1 MGGVEQRK
9 RFERF
14 PAAWVLA
21 HRALKAPEASLA
33 HSA

>member
-9 RFERF
+9 RFGWF
-14 PAAWVLA
+14 PAALVLA

-33 HSA
+33 HYA